1 MTSKPATDRHKSAVN
16 RERAINNGRAVSNK
30 PAVSNRPVVSSR
42 PAVHKRT
49 LVQLASLVFANSY
62 VLSLLKFCP
71 APVLNCHACP
81 LAVMACPIGSL
92 QHFIG
97 QRRFP
102 FALVGFFTVIGALVG
117 RMTCGW
123 ACPFGFLQ
131 DLLFK
136 IRLGRKKLQV
146 KIRHHAWEAARYPVF
161 VGLVLIGAFATG
173 EPLFCKLCPAGG
185 LEAGLPL
192 VAIDPS
198 IRAMAGTLFIVKM
211 AIVLVFIV
219 AAILIKRPFCRF
231 ICPLGTIYSPF
242 NKVSYVRLKVDNELC
257 NKCGACRAACP
268 MDIDPYLDA
277 DSKGCIKCLE
287 CTSCPAIRVKYG
299 TSAE

>member
-1 MTSKPATDRHKSAVN
+1 MRRREWNIKDPEIHGIAHKPTADRH
-16 RERAINNGRAVSNK
+16 
-30 PAVSNRPVVSSR
+30 R
-42 PAVHKRT
+42 PAVNKRT

-62 VLSLLKFCP
+62 ILSFLKFCP

-92 QHFIG
+92 QRFLG

-102 FALVGFFTVIGALVG
+102 FALVGFSTVIGALVG

-131 DLLFK
+131 DILFK
-136 IRLGRKKLQV
+136 IRLFPKKLQV
-146 KIRHHAWEAARYPVF
+146 QTGYGLSKASRY
-161 VGLVLIGAFATG
+161 LVLIGIVIIGAFATG

-192 VAIDPS
+192 VATDPS
-198 IRAMAGTLFIVKM
+198 IRAMTGTLFIVKM

-219 AAILIKRPFCRF
+219 TAILMERPFCRF

-242 NKVSYVRLKVDNELC
+242 NKVSYVRLKVDKQLC
-257 NKCGACRAACP
+257 SECGACRAACP
-268 MDIDPYLDA
+268 MGIDPHLDV
-277 DSKGCIKCLE
+277 DSGDCIRCLE
-287 CTSCPAIRVKYG
+287 CTSCPAIKVKYG
-299 TSAE
+299 T

>member
-1 MTSKPATDRHKSAVN
+1 M
-16 RERAINNGRAVSNK
+16 
-30 PAVSNRPVVSSR
+30 
-42 PAVHKRT
+42 
-49 LVQLASLVFANSY
+49 VQLASLAFANSY
-62 VLSLLKFCP
+62 VLSLLKSCP
-71 APVLNCHACP
+71 APILNCHACP

-117 RMTCGW
+117 RMACGW

-131 DLLFK
+131 DVLFK
-136 IRLGRKKLQV
+136 IRLGRKKLQE
-146 KIRHHAWEAARYPVF
+146 KAGIGAWKAARYPIF

-198 IRAMAGTLFIVKM
+198 IRAMAGPLFIVKM

-219 AAILIKRPFCRF
+219 TAILIKRPFCRF

-242 NKVSYVRLKVDNELC
+242 NKVSHVQLQVDKELC
-257 NKCGACRAACP
+257 NRCGACRAACP
-268 MDIDPYLDA
+268 VNIDPYLDA
-277 DSKGCIKCLE
+277 NSKDCIRCLE

-299 TSAE
+299 ASAE

>member
-1 MTSKPATDRHKSAVN
+1 MAYKPTANRHRSAVSGKPVADSRSAVSSKSAMDNGSSISNGSTVN
-16 RERAINNGRAVSNK
+16 
-30 PAVSNRPVVSSR
+30 
-42 PAVHKRT
+42 KRT
-49 LVQLASLVFANSY
+49 LVQLASLMFANSY
-62 VLSLLKFCP
+62 VLSVLKFCP

-92 QHFIG
+92 QHFVG

-131 DLLFK
+131 DVLFRIK
-136 IRLGRKKLQV
+136 LGGKKLQ
-146 KIRHHAWEAARYPVF
+146 IRVRQSPWKAARYLIFIGLVF
-161 VGLVLIGAFATG
+161 VGAFATG
-173 EPLFCKLCPAGG
+173 EPLFCKMCPAGG

-192 VAIDPS
+192 VALDPS
-198 IRAMAGTLFIVKM
+198 IRAMAGALFIVKI

-219 AAILIKRPFCRF
+219 TAILIKRPFCRF

-242 NKVSYVRLKVDNELC
+242 NKVSYVKLEVDDELC
-257 NKCGACRAACP
+257 SKCGACRAACP
-268 MDIDPYLDA
+268 MGISVHLDA
-277 DSKGCIKCLE
+277 NTEDCIRCLE
-287 CTSCPAIRVKYG
+287 CTACPAVRVKYG
-299 TSAE
+299 A